1 MKRFPLFRQLLS
13 FLLLAASAPLLAHP
27 IPDIPVRGNF
37 LSGGEAVISVEVN
50 PRCFEPDPLTAPSL
64 VNRVYSTLSEDR
76 KTELRTKSK
85 ELANRLI
92 EYYFDPVGRIHPD
105 FKFEFTGEARK
116 ELQGE
121 EDIVVLTGSW
131 KTRVASGLTGWKVRS
146 APENKLSVVFQNI
159 INGDVHPRLAVL
171 FPGETSF
178 ALDLT
183 TLTGAVP
190 DRAQKGSVSAT
201 GDTGGGF
208 STFLSFLKQGFAHVV
223 PDGLDHIL
231 FVLGIFLLSR
241 SWKPLLLQVTTFT
254 LAHSVTLAL
263 AALGAIKASER
274 VVEPVIAASIAVV
287 ALENIFKPE
296 YSRWRLGIVFIFGL
310 IHGLG
315 FASALGELDIPTGS
329 FAVAL
334 TGFNLGVEGGQ
345 LAVIGGALLLTSAI
359 RNPDTYRKI
368 IVIPGSVA
376 IALTGIYWAIQ
387 RTLA

>member
-13 FLLLAASAPLLAHP
+13 FLLLATAIPLLAHP

-37 LSGGEAVISVEVN
+37 LSGGEAIISVEVN

-64 VNRVYSTLSEDR
+64 VNRVYASLPDDR
-76 KTELRTKSK
+76 KAELQAKSK
-85 ELANRLI
+85 ELVNRLI
-92 EYYFDPVGRIHPD
+92 EFYFDPVGRIHPD
-105 FKFEFTGEARK
+105 FKFDFTGEARK
-116 ELQGE
+116 DLQSE

-159 INGDVHPRLAVL
+159 INGEVHPRLAVL

-201 GDTGGGF
+201 GDAGGSL
-208 STFLSFLKQGFAHVV
+208 STFFSFLKQGFSHVV
-223 PDGLDHIL
+223 PEGLDHIL

-274 VVEPVIAASIAVV
+274 IVEPVIAASIAVV

-345 LAVIGGALLLTSAI
+345 LAVIGGALLLTTAI
-359 RNPDTYRKI
+359 RNPDTYRKS
-368 IVIPGSVA
+368 IVIPGSAA

-387 RTLA
+387 RALA

>member
-13 FLLLAASAPLLAHP
+13 LLLLATAIPLLAHP

-37 LSGGEAVISVEVN
+37 LSGGEAIISVEVN

-64 VNRVYSTLSEDR
+64 VNRGYTSLPDDR
-76 KTELRTKSK
+76 KAELRAKSK
-85 ELANRLI
+85 ELVNRLI
-92 EYYFDPVGRIHPD
+92 EFYFDPVGRIHPD
-105 FKFEFTGEARK
+105 FKFDFTGEARK
-116 ELQGE
+116 DLQNE

-131 KTRVASGLTGWKVRS
+131 KTRIASGLTGWKVRS

-159 INGDVHPRLAVL
+159 INGEVHPRLAVL

-201 GDTGGGF
+201 GDAGGSL
-208 STFLSFLKQGFAHVV
+208 STFFSFLKQGFSHVV
-223 PDGLDHIL
+223 PEGLDHIL

-274 VVEPVIAASIAVV
+274 IVEPVIAASIAVV

-345 LAVIGGALLLTSAI
+345 LAVIGGALLLTAAI
-359 RNPDTYRKI
+359 RNPDTYRKS
-368 IVIPGSVA
+368 IVIPGSAA

-387 RTLA
+387 RALA

>member
-1 MKRFPLFRQLLS
+1 MNRFPLFRQLLS
-13 FLLLAASAPLLAHP
+13 FLLLAATLPLLAHP
-27 IPDIPVRGNF
+27 IPDIPVRGSF

-50 PRCFEPDPLTAPSL
+50 PRCFEPEPLTAPSL
-64 VNRVYSTLSEDR
+64 INRVYTGLPEER
-76 KTELRTKSK
+76 KTELRAKSK
-85 ELANRLI
+85 ELVNRLI
-92 EYYFDPVGRIHPD
+92 EFYFDPVGRIHPD

-131 KTRVASGLTGWKVRS
+131 KTRIASGLTGWKVRS
-146 APENKLSVVFQNI
+146 SPENKLSVVFQNI

-190 DRAQKGSVSAT
+190 DRAQKGSISAT
-201 GDTGGGF
+201 SDTGGGL

-223 PDGLDHIL
+223 PEGLDHIL

-274 VVEPVIAASIAVV
+274 IVEPVIAASIAVV

-345 LAVIGGALLLTSAI
+345 LAVIGGALLLTAAI
-359 RNPDTYRKI
+359 RNPDTYRKT
-368 IVIPGSVA
+368 IVIPGSAA

-387 RTLA
+387 RALA

>member
-1 MKRFPLFRQLLS
+1 MGL
-13 FLLLAASAPLLAHP
+13 
-27 IPDIPVRGNF
+27 PD
-37 LSGGEAVISVEVN
+37 E
-50 PRCFEPDPLTAPSL
+50 
-64 VNRVYSTLSEDR
+64 R
-76 KTELRTKSK
+76 KNELRAKSK
-85 ELANRLI
+85 ELVNRMI
-92 EYYFDPVGRIHPD
+92 EFYFDPVGRIHPD

-116 ELQGE
+116 DLQGE

-131 KTRVASGLTGWKVRS
+131 KTKVASGLTGWKVRS
-146 APENKLSVVFQNI
+146 SPENKLSVVFQNI
-159 INGDVHPRLAVL
+159 INGNVHPRLAVL

-183 TLTGAVP
+183 SLTGAVP
-190 DRAQKGSVSAT
+190 DRAQKGSISAT
-201 GDTGGGF
+201 GDTNGGF
-208 STFLSFLKQGFAHVV
+208 STFLSFLKQGFSHVV

-254 LAHSVTLAL
+254 VAHSVTLAL

-274 VVEPVIAASIAVV
+274 IVEPVIAASIAVV
-287 ALENIFKPE
+287 ALENIFKPS
-296 YSRWRLGIVFIFGL
+296 YSNWRLGIVFVFGL

-315 FASALGELDIPTGS
+315 FASALGELDIPKGS

-345 LAVIGGALLLTSAI
+345 LAVIGGSLLLTGWL
-359 RNPDTYRKI
+359 RKPETYRKFV
-368 IVIPGSVA
+368 VIPGSLA

-387 RTLA
+387 RAIA

>member
-13 FLLLAASAPLLAHP
+13 LLLLATAIPLFAHP

-37 LSGGEAVISVEVN
+37 LSGGEAIISVEVN

-64 VNRVYSTLSEDR
+64 VNRVYTSLPDDR
-76 KTELRTKSK
+76 KAELRAKSK
-85 ELANRLI
+85 ELVNRLI
-92 EYYFDPVGRIHPD
+92 EFYFDPVGRIHPD
-105 FKFEFTGEARK
+105 FKFDFTGEARK
-116 ELQGE
+116 DLQNE

-131 KTRVASGLTGWKVRS
+131 KTRIASGLTGWKVRS

-159 INGDVHPRLAVL
+159 INGEVHPRLAVL

-201 GDTGGGF
+201 GDAGGSL
-208 STFLSFLKQGFAHVV
+208 STFFSFLKQGFSHVV
-223 PDGLDHIL
+223 PEGLDHIL

-274 VVEPVIAASIAVV
+274 IVEPVIAASIAVV

-345 LAVIGGALLLTSAI
+345 LAVIGGALLLTAAI
-359 RNPDTYRKI
+359 RNPDTYRKS
-368 IVIPGSVA
+368 IVIPGSAA

-387 RTLA
+387 RALA

>member
-13 FLLLAASAPLLAHP
+13 FLLLAATLPLLAHP
-27 IPDIPVRGNF
+27 IPDIPVRGSF

-50 PRCFEPDPLTAPSL
+50 PRCFEPEPLTAPSL
-64 VNRVYSTLSEDR
+64 INRVYTGLPEER
-76 KTELRTKSK
+76 KTELRAKSK
-85 ELANRLI
+85 ELVNRLI
-92 EYYFDPVGRIHPD
+92 EFYFDPVGRIHPD

-131 KTRVASGLTGWKVRS
+131 KTRIASGLTGWKVRS
-146 APENKLSVVFQNI
+146 SPENKLSVVFQNI

-190 DRAQKGSVSAT
+190 DRAQKGSISAT
-201 GDTGGGF
+201 SDTGGGL

-223 PDGLDHIL
+223 PEGLDHIL

-274 VVEPVIAASIAVV
+274 IVEPVIAASIAVV

-345 LAVIGGALLLTSAI
+345 LAVIGGALLLTAAI
-359 RNPDTYRKI
+359 RNPDTYRKT
-368 IVIPGSVA
+368 IVIPGSAA

-387 RTLA
+387 RALA

>member
-1 MKRFPLFRQLLS
+1 MKRFPLFRQLLT
-13 FLLLAASAPLLAHP
+13 FLLLVCAFPLLAHP
-27 IPDIPVRGNF
+27 IPDIPVRGSF
-37 LSGGEAVISVEVN
+37 LSGGEATLSVEVN

-64 VNRVYSTLSEDR
+64 VNRVYMGLPDER
-76 KTELRTKSK
+76 KNELRAKSK
-85 ELANRLI
+85 ELVNRMI
-92 EYYFDPVGRIHPD
+92 EFYFDPVGRIHPD

-116 ELQGE
+116 DLQGE

-131 KTRVASGLTGWKVRS
+131 KTKVASGLTGWKVRS
-146 APENKLSVVFQNI
+146 SPENKLSVVFQNI
-159 INGDVHPRLAVL
+159 INGNVHPRLAVL

-183 TLTGAVP
+183 ALTGAVP

-201 GDTGGGF
+201 GDTAGGF
-208 STFLSFLKQGFAHVV
+208 STFLSFLKQGFSHVV

-254 LAHSVTLAL
+254 VAHSVTLAL

-274 VVEPVIAASIAVV
+274 IVEPVIAASIAVV
-287 ALENIFKPE
+287 ALENIFKPS
-296 YSRWRLGIVFIFGL
+296 YSNWRLGIVFVFGL

-315 FASALGELDIPTGS
+315 FASALGELDIPKGS

-345 LAVIGGALLLTSAI
+345 LAVIAGSLLLTGWL
-359 RNPDTYRKI
+359 RKPETYRKF
-368 IVIPGSVA
+368 IVIPGSLA

-387 RTLA
+387 RAIA

>member
-13 FLLLAASAPLLAHP
+13 FLLLAATLPLLAHP
-27 IPDIPVRGNF
+27 IPDIPVRGSF

-50 PRCFEPDPLTAPSL
+50 PRCFEPEPLTAPSL
-64 VNRVYSTLSEDR
+64 INRVYTGLPEER
-76 KTELRTKSK
+76 KTELRAKSK
-85 ELANRLI
+85 ELVNRLI
-92 EYYFDPVGRIHPD
+92 EFYFDPVGRIHPD

-131 KTRVASGLTGWKVRS
+131 KTRIASGLTGWKVRS
-146 APENKLSVVFQNI
+146 SPENKLSVVFQNI
-159 INGDVHPRLAVL
+159 INGNVHPRLAVL

-190 DRAQKGSVSAT
+190 DRAQKGSISAT
-201 GDTGGGF
+201 GDTGGGL

-223 PDGLDHIL
+223 PEGLDHIL

-274 VVEPVIAASIAVV
+274 IVEPVIAASIAVV

-345 LAVIGGALLLTSAI
+345 LAVIGGALLLTAAI
-359 RNPDTYRKI
+359 RNPDTYRKT
-368 IVIPGSVA
+368 IVIPGSAA

-387 RTLA
+387 RALA